1 MSKAMSTLDPTLLT
15 LQEAADLV
23 GCHYQTLYKRVRS
36 GELPA
41 LVAGGSYRINRE
53 DLDAWLRER
62 DAAKGA
68 VPERADRDWPRQV
81 DALTASLITGDARA
95 ARKQLDR
102 LTAGGV
108 AVDELC
114 DRLLAP
120 TLARI
125 GDLWHADELSIADE
139 HRASRIVET
148 LLDRATAARP
158 KTGPRIGSAVVATP
172 VGDRHSIAAQMVA
185 AGLQA
190 EGLSVHYLGAD
201 LPVEEIVNMA
211 KRESADV
218 VALSCCVAERGGL
231 SATIDALNAAG
242 FPVLVGGSGIGR
254 DEALALGAA
263 RYGASIAEAQ
273 ELARELA
280 QQRA

>member
-1 MSKAMSTLDPTLLT
+1 MSTTEPTLLT
-15 LQEAADLV
+15 LQEAADAV

-41 LVAGGSYRINRE
+41 LVAGGSYRISRA
-53 DLDAWLRER
+53 DLDAWLHER

-68 VPERADRDWPRQV
+68 VPERAERDWPRQIET
-81 DALTASLITGDARA
+81 LLASLITGDARA
-95 ARKQLDR
+95 ARSQLDR

-108 AVDELC
+108 GVDELC

-125 GDLWHADELSIADE
+125 GELWHNNDLSIADE

-158 KTGPRIGSAVVATP
+158 KTGPRIGSAVVATAL
-172 VGDRHSIAAQMVA
+172 GDHHSIAAQMVA

-190 EGLSVHYLGAD
+190 EGFAVHYLGAN

-211 KRESADV
+211 KREHADM

-231 SATIDALNAAG
+231 IAAIDALNAAG
-242 FPVLVGGSGIGR
+242 FPVMVGGNGIGH

-263 RYGASIAEAQ
+263 RYGGSIAEAQ
-273 ELARELA
+273 RLAREIV
-280 QQRA
+280 RANA

>member
-1 MSKAMSTLDPTLLT
+1 MGTLEPTLMT
-15 LQEAADLV
+15 LQEAADAV

-41 LVAGGSYRINRE
+41 LVAGGSYRISRD
-53 DLDAWLRER
+53 DLDAWLRDR
-62 DAAKGA
+62 DAMKGA
-68 VPERADRDWPRQV
+68 VPERAERDWPRQI
-81 DALTASLITGDARA
+81 DLLTASLLAGDARA

-102 LTAGGV
+102 LTSGGV
-108 AVDELC
+108 TVAELC

-125 GDLWHADELSIADE
+125 GELWRNNHITIADE

-158 KTGPRIGSAVVATP
+158 KTGPRVGSAVVATA

-185 AGLQA
+185 AGLQS
-190 EGLSVHYLGAD
+190 EGFSVHYLGAD

-211 KRESADV
+211 KLETADV

-231 SATIDALNAAG
+231 SAAISALNHAG
-242 FPVLVGGSGIGR
+242 FSVIVGGNGIGR

-263 RYGASIAEAQ
+263 RYGGSITEAQ
-273 ELARELA
+273 ALARELV
-280 QQRA
+280 RPGT

>member
-1 MSKAMSTLDPTLLT
+1 MSTLDPTLLT
-15 LQEAADLV
+15 LQEAADAV

-41 LVAGGSYRINRE
+41 LVAGGSYRISRD

-68 VPERADRDWPRQV
+68 VPERAERDWPRQV
-81 DALTASLITGDARA
+81 ETLVASLITGDARA

-108 AVDELC
+108 TVDELC

-125 GDLWHADELSIADE
+125 GDLWHGNDLSIADE

-158 KTGPRIGSAVVATP
+158 KTGPRIGSAVVATAI
-172 VGDRHSIAAQMVA
+172 GDRHSIAAQMVA

-190 EGLSVHYLGAD
+190 EGFSVHYLGAD

-211 KRESADV
+211 KREQADL

-231 SATIDALNAAG
+231 SAAIAALNAAG
-242 FPVLVGGSGIGR
+242 FPVMVGGNGIGR

-263 RYGASIAEAQ
+263 RYGGSICQAQ
-273 ELARELA
+273 ELARELVRTGA
-280 QQRA
+280 

>member
-1 MSKAMSTLDPTLLT
+1 MGTLDPTLLT
-15 LQEAADLV
+15 LQEAADAV

-41 LVAGGSYRINRE
+41 LVAGGSYRISRD

-68 VPERADRDWPRQV
+68 VPERAERDWPRQI
-81 DALTASLITGDARA
+81 DTLTASLLAGDARA
-95 ARKQLDR
+95 SRKQLDR
-102 LTAGGV
+102 LTTGGV
-108 AVDELC
+108 TVAELC

-125 GDLWHADELSIADE
+125 GDLWHNNEITIADE

-158 KTGPRIGSAVVATP
+158 KTGPRIGSAVVATA

-190 EGLSVHYLGAD
+190 DGFAVHYLGAD

-211 KRESADV
+211 KLEAADV

-231 SATIDALNAAG
+231 SAAITALNRAG
-242 FPVLVGGSGIGR
+242 FRVIVGGNGIGR

-263 RYGASIAEAQ
+263 CYGGSIAEAQ
-273 ELARELA
+273 LLARELVRTTA
-280 QQRA
+280 

>member
-1 MSKAMSTLDPTLLT
+1 MATLDPTLLT
-15 LQEAADLV
+15 LQEAADAV

-41 LVAGGSYRINRE
+41 LVAGGSYRISRD

-68 VPERADRDWPRQV
+68 VPERAERDWPRQI
-81 DALTASLITGDARA
+81 DMLLASLITGDARA
-95 ARKQLDR
+95 CRKQVDR
-102 LTAGGV
+102 LTGGGV
-108 AVDELC
+108 PVAELC

-125 GDLWHADELSIADE
+125 GTLWHNNDLAIADE

-158 KTGPRIGSAVVATP
+158 KSGPRIGTAVVATAI
-172 VGDRHSIAAQMVA
+172 GDHHSIAAQMVA

-190 EGLSVHYLGAD
+190 EGFSVHYLGAN
-201 LPVEEIVNMA
+201 LPVEEIVNLA
-211 KRESADV
+211 KRESADL

-231 SATIDALNAAG
+231 SAAIDALNAAC
-242 FPVLVGGSGIGR
+242 FPVIVGGNGIGR
-254 DEALALGAA
+254 DEALELGAA
-263 RYGASIAEAQ
+263 RYGGSIVEAQ
-273 ELARELA
+273 ALAAELVRSGA
-280 QQRA
+280 

>member
-1 MSKAMSTLDPTLLT
+1 MSTTDPTLLT
-15 LQEAADLV
+15 LQEAADAV

-41 LVAGGSYRINRE
+41 LVAGGSYRISRD
-53 DLDAWLRER
+53 DLDAWLHER

-68 VPERADRDWPRQV
+68 VPDRAERDWPRQIET
-81 DALTASLITGDARA
+81 LLASLITGDARS
-95 ARKQLDR
+95 ARNQLDR
-102 LTAGGV
+102 LGAGGV
-108 AVDELC
+108 TVAELC

-125 GDLWHADELSIADE
+125 GELWHENELSIADE

-158 KTGPRIGSAVVATP
+158 KSGPRIGSAVIATA

-190 EGLSVHYLGAD
+190 EGFAVHYLGAE

-211 KRESADV
+211 KREQADL

-231 SATIDALNAAG
+231 TATITAVRAAG
-242 FPVLVGGSGIGR
+242 FPIMVGGSGIGR
-254 DEALALGAA
+254 AEALELGAD
-263 RYGASIAEAQ
+263 RFGGSIAEAQ
-273 ELARELA
+273 LLARDLVRSGA
-280 QQRA
+280 